1 MGIPDP
7 AGAAAERTAAAAAA
21 ETTPALISPAE
32 VTAKRRGPL
41 RRYFYEHPLA
51 MDLVIVAAYL
61 LGSLGT
67 VIEALLQGHPLRLV
81 LTIVSAGLLM
91 FRRYRPVAMLAA
103 LTLIET
109 ALLVLEPLGSN
120 ASMSLWFGLYAVAVS
135 QRRILSF
142 TATAAVSLPL
152 VVVLLFF
159 FPVPRELVAH
169 GGVEAALAGVVTA
182 VVVVLANVIATGVGI
197 SVRRDRQHEVEL
209 RAWAERN
216 AQLASVSER
225 NRIAREMHDVV
236 AHSLTVMVALS
247 DGAAVVVKRDPER
260 ALGVLGELSQTGRT
274 ALADM
279 RRVLGVLRQDR
290 SPEPLAQGSLA
301 RTPLPA
307 QSGLEALLEGF
318 RTAGLPLSVTTS
330 GPALPADPAFAL
342 TVYRIIQES
351 LTNVLRYGHGVS
363 RVQVQ
368 LVHQDPLIRLRI
380 SDDGHGAMDAAAS
393 VGSGQGLVGM
403 SERAGIYNGT
413 VTAGPGAA
421 GGWLVEA
428 VLTCPEQ
435 AAEAAALAAGTTAA
449 FPGVARAASAG
460 RAGRS
465 GYGNGGQD
473 LGAGLGQE
481 TGR

>member
-1 MGIPDP
+1 
-7 AGAAAERTAAAAAA
+7 
-21 ETTPALISPAE
+21 
-32 VTAKRRGPL
+32 
-41 RRYFYEHPLA
+41 
-51 MDLVIVAAYL
+51 
-61 LGSLGT
+61 
-67 VIEALLQGHPLRLV
+67 
-81 LTIVSAGLLM
+81 M
-91 FRRYRPVAMLAA
+91 FRRYRPATVLAA

-109 ALLVLEPLGSN
+109 ALLVLEPLASN
-120 ASMSLWFGLYAVAVS
+120 ASMSLWFGLYAVAVHH
-135 QRRILSF
+135 RRIFSF
-142 TATAAVSLPL
+142 AATAAVSLPL

-159 FPVPRELVAH
+159 FPVPPELAAR
-169 GGVEAALAGVVTA
+169 GGLEAGLAGLVTA

-236 AHSLTVMVALS
+236 AHSLTVMIALS

-260 ALGVLGELSQTGRT
+260 ARGVLGELSQTGRT

-290 SPEPLAQGSLA
+290 SPEPLAQESLV

-307 QSGLEALLEGF
+307 HSGLEALLEGF

-330 GPALPADPAFAL
+330 GPALPSDAAFQL
-342 TVYRIIQES
+342 TIYRIIQES

-368 LVHQDPLIRLRI
+368 LAHQDPWIRLRI
-380 SDDGHGAMDAAAS
+380 FDDGSGAMAPAAS

-413 VTAGPGAA
+413 VTAGPEAD

-428 VLTCPEQ
+428 VLMCPAH
-435 AAEAAALAAGTTAA
+435 AADMESPAL
-449 FPGVARAASAG
+449 PVVRAPASPASPPPPQDRASAS
-460 RAGRS
+460 S
-465 GYGNGGQD
+465 GGTGQARYGGGNTE
-473 LGAGLGQE
+473 LGAGLGKG